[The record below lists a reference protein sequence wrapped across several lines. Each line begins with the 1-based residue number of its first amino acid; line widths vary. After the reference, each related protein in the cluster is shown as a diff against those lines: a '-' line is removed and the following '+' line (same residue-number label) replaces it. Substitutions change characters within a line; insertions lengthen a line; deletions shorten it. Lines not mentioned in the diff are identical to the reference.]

1 MRHNLL
7 FIFPTLL
14 RSIEIYIFVIITCS
28 FACKEIVINLDFLVS
43 PIFSFLVITVI
54 VSILCSSAA
63 IFGFFVLL
71 KYNVVVASVLGILK
85 HFRVDLEEG
94 TTRHEVH
101 LGLIFLAALECF
113 LSGPFFQLSDLASC
127 FICLPFIERF
137 QSHRRAFR

>member
-7 FIFPTLL
+7 FIFPTLF
-14 RSIEIYIFVIITCS
+14 RSIEIHIFVIITSS
-28 FACKEIVINLDFLVS
+28 FACEKIVINLDFLVS
-43 PIFSFLVITVI
+43 PIFSFLVITVT
-54 VSILCSSAA
+54 VSILCSSAT
-63 IFGFFVLL
+63 IFGFFVFL
-71 KYNVVVASVLGILK
+71 KYNVVVASVLGILE

-101 LGLIFLAALECF
+101 LGLIFLALQCF
-113 LSGPFFQLSDLASC
+113 LSGPCFQLSDLASF